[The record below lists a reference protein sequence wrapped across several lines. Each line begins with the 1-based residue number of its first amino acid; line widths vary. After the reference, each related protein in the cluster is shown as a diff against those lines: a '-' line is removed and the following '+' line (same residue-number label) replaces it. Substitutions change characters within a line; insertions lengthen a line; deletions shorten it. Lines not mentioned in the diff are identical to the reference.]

1 MSTTLRLPARRTVSH
16 GTAIVAVVSGLVAA
30 AAVALALALSLGNQE
45 VASSPL
51 GTPATATPDRATLYR
66 NDAVLAH
73 RAREVRGLSA
83 AERYHHFR

>member
-1 MSTTLRLPARRTVSH
+1 MSTTLRLPARRTVPQ
-16 GTAIVAVVSGLVAA
+16 GTAILAVVGGLVAA
-30 AAVALALALSLGNQE
+30 AAIAVTLALGIGGGE

-51 GTPATATPDRATLYR
+51 GAPATASPDLATQYR

-73 RAREVRGLSA
+73 RAGEAGGLSA